1 MHVTST
7 ETKVNDN
14 SGDDGNAATSKLPWM
29 KFFPGDW
36 LRDPAVRCCS
46 SSARGMWFDMLCL
59 MWDAPTRGYLQLPN
73 GNRTRPPNSPAWSE

>member
-29 KFFPGDW
+29 KFFPRRHCTTLPTVATRECEYGW
-36 LRDPAVRCCS
+36 VRE
-46 SSARGMWFDMLCL
+46 
-59 MWDAPTRGYLQLPN
+59 T
-73 GNRTRPPNSPAWSE
+73 